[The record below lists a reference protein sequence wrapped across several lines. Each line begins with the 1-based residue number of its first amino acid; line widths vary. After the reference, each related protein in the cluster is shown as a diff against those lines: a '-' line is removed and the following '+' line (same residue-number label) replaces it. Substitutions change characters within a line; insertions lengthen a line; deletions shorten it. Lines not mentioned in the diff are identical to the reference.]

1 VGSGGRIARLGI
13 GALLVAGVLAAALPA
28 SAASTPTRGPSGD
41 GVEERTETFVDR
53 TRDTPALSE
62 PKQAKQ
68 DHRTLK
74 TTIWSPEEPGTYP
87 LVVFAHGCNGHGTD
101 DAAMLRGWAAAGY
114 VVAAPDF
121 PISSLGTPG
130 VACTSDVAQQPDDVS
145 FVITS
150 VLKLDRQ
157 HGSDGLGGIV
167 DRKHIG
173 IAGQSLGAVTTLGT
187 AFRSCCYDKRLDA
200 AISYAG
206 TPLIQVTDFKPMTTP
221 LLLVH
226 GDADPT
232 VRYSGSQS
240 AFNRAKGPRYLLTVL
255 GGDHGT
261 HLQEGT
267 EVGAAVQ
274 RTTIDFLDAYLKDD
288 PAALDRIQ
296 VDAVVPGATTL
307 QACPTPGACSGTA
320 VSPAP

>member
-1 VGSGGRIARLGI
+1 MGAGRIARLGI
-13 GALLVAGVLAAALPA
+13 GALFVTGWLAAALPA
-28 SAASTPTRGPSGD
+28 SAASTPTRGPSDD
-41 GVEERTETFVDR
+41 GVEQRRVSFVDR
-53 TRDTPALSE
+53 TRETPAVSE

-68 DHRTLK
+68 DHRTLR
-74 TTIWSPEEPGTYP
+74 TTIWYPSAEGTYP

-101 DAAMLRGWAAAGY
+101 DEGILRGWAAAGY

-130 VACTSDVAQQPDDVS
+130 NACTSDVAHQPDDVS

-150 VLKLDRQ
+150 VLKLDRKK
-157 HGSDGLGGIV
+157 GGDGLGGIV
-167 DRKHIG
+167 DRDHIG

-226 GDADPT
+226 GDADPR
-232 VRYSGSQS
+232 VRHSASQS
-240 AFNRAKGPRYLLTVL
+240 AFNRAKGPRYLVTVL
-255 GGDHGT
+255 GGGHGT
-261 HLQEGT
+261 HLDQST

-274 RTTIDFLDAYLKDD
+274 RTTIDVLDGYLKDD
-288 PAALDRIQ
+288 AAAIDRIQ
-296 VDAVVPGATTL
+296 TDAVIPGATAL
-307 QACPTPGACSGTA
+307 QSCPTPATCSGTA
-320 VSPAP
+320 VTPAP